1 MEAKD
6 TCTHSNLFP
15 CLYFCKQQNLTL
27 WICVQVKK
35 KTKQHNETGM
45 LGVRTKLTKN
55 ENRRE
60 LWEYLFTTK
69 IVFIF
74 QGNGYMDS

>member
-1 MEAKD
+1 MD
-6 TCTHSNLFP
+6 LC
-15 CLYFCKQQNLTL
+15 
-27 WICVQVKK
+27 IGKK